1 MSRVRLVVM
10 SVVALL
16 MLGTV
21 GSVSAY
27 AGVRAA
33 TKRVPTLA
41 SVCVSRAATHT
52 LTAPTAGKCPRGT
65 ILNKL
70 PGGPAGATGP
80 VGATGATGPQGSQGP
95 QGTAGTPGENGNPG
109 TPGATTL
116 QVFSTVH
123 TIGPKTQATFLVEC
137 QTGVATGGGWK
148 ASILPTVKVVST
160 TPRLGADN
168 VTPTGWDV
176 TIYNDE
182 AISSIDGSVFVVC
195 AKP

>member
-1 MSRVRLVVM
+1 MSRVRLVVL

-16 MLGTV
+16 LLGTV

-33 TKRVPTLA
+33 TKRVPSLA
-41 SVCVSRAATHT
+41 SVCVSRAAAHT

-70 PGGPAGATGP
+70 PGGPVGP
-80 VGATGATGPQGSQGP
+80 AGATGATGPQGP
-95 QGTAGTPGENGNPG
+95 QGTPGTPGTPGENGNPG
-109 TPGATTL
+109 APGATTL

-123 TIGPKTQATFLVEC
+123 TIGPDTQATFLVEC

-148 ASILPTVKVVST
+148 ASLLNTVKVVST

-176 TIYNDE
+176 TIYNSSPT
-182 AISSIDGSVFVVC
+182 SSIDGTVFVVC